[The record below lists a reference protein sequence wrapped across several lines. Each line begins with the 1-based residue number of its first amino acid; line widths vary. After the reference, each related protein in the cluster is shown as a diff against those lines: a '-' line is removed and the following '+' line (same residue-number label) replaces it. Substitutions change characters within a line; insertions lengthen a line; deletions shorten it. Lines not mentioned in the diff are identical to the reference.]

1 MVMID
6 SSGQNLLCKSSQ
18 SNSCIVTYM
27 EKNTDGEGELVL
39 GDNRILT
46 PVDFAFIDTIG
57 DLNRVELGTFSCVS
71 ILTCTYNQSK

>member
-18 SNSCIVTYM
+18 SNSCIVTYLG
-27 EKNTDGEGELVL
+27 KNTDGEGELVL

-46 PVDFAFIDTIG
+46 PVDFTVIDTIG

>member
-18 SNSCIVTYM
+18 SNSCIVTYL

-46 PVDFAFIDTIG
+46 PVDF
-57 DLNRVELGTFSCVS
+57 CVH
-71 ILTCTYNQSK
+71 